1 MTNEDKNTLT
11 IRTRNNKEILERYY
25 DQLDQSQI
33 DHIKKFIT
41 KNNEG
46 EKISFVAIY
55 LSREVE
61 GVGRLKRKEVECIGL
76 EQAMKELL
84 EFLGMKNK

>member
-25 DQLDQSQI
+25 DQLDKSQI
-33 DHIKKFIT
+33 DRIKKFIT
-41 KNNEG
+41 ENHSNKEV
-46 EKISFVAIY
+46 SFDAIY
-55 LSREVE
+55 SRREIE
-61 GVGRLKRKEVECIGL
+61 GVNRLYIEEIKCISL

-84 EFLGMKNK
+84 EFLDMENK